1 MSLWRWAT
9 RDLRHGDLT
18 MLSAVA
24 SRSLIDPNDISIERL
39 KRRRFLFVK
48 PDGQIIM
55 TFRGHLALMIRR
67 RIRRR

>member
-1 MSLWRWAT
+1 
-9 RDLRHGDLT
+9 